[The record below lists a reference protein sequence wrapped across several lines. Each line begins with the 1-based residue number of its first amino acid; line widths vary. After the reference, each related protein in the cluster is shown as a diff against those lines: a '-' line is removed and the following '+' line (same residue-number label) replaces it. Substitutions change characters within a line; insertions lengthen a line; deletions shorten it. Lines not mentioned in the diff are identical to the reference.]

1 MTTLTHPADQAL
13 HVAVLRAE
21 ADAPDEGEYIAV
33 PFSRKTDTGPD
44 ARSLA
49 SVLPATDGVP
59 RRAWARRRSGG
70 RRNESLRLWLMT
82 ENRLAR
88 SSDYPPRRREL
99 LEAQGYVFT
108 APTVNA
114 RLWQLR
120 IAQLQSYIEYHG
132 TWRVRHDEPQ
142 LRAWLYASRKSAR
155 EGLLEPH
162 LVNDLEALGVSVAL
176 LPNKAKNGHGGAQSP

>member
-1 MTTLTHPADQAL
+1 M
-13 HVAVLRAE
+13 
-21 ADAPDEGEYIAV
+21 
-33 PFSRKTDTGPD
+33 PFSRKLT
-44 ARSLA
+44 
-49 SVLPATDGVP
+49 PAQTLEAWRRYYPRLTAFRAEHGHIDVP
-59 RRAWARRRSGG
+59 AGG
-70 RRNESLRLWLMT
+70 RNESLRLWLMT

-176 LPNKAKNGHGGAQSP
+176 LPNKAKNGHGVRSLPSASGEMYGSDGEAPEVERPR